1 MALTSL
7 EVVDQFL
14 EVSEDP
20 TQFEKLIEVLDP
32 QFRYYA
38 GGTHLFSGFYGDTR
52 EAFFS
57 RVAEL
62 EKRWPSDARVEI
74 VAKWPVSD
82 DLVVLHCRRTGT
94 VDGETLD
101 GGDYVWVLR
110 VADGRI
116 VEGVDLPGGR
126 NNDFWTRHS

>member
-7 EVVDQFL
+7 EVVDRLL
-14 EVSEDP
+14 EAIEDP
-20 TQFEKLIEVLDP
+20 NQYEKLTEVVDP

-38 GGTHLFSGFYGDTR
+38 GGTHRFSGSYDTR
-52 EAFFS
+52 EAFLSQGAEFFT
-57 RVAEL
+57 VA
-62 EKRWPSDARVEI
+62 PDARVEI

-82 DLVVLHCRRTGT
+82 DLVVLHCRRTAT
-94 VDGETLD
+94 VDGETMQ
-101 GGDYVWVLR
+101 GGDYVEVLR